1 MLIISRQNNKVHY
14 SYETPTKRLSYTGL
28 SLAPIPIVNK
38 RSINEVPLGKWYIV
52 HKDVI
57 DQIIDL
63 FIDTFYDFTENISR
77 YKINFNEDEFRWQM
91 IKSLYNSSQ
100 SKNKYFI

>member
-14 SYETPTKRLSYTGL
+14 SYETPPKRLSYSGL
-28 SLAPIPIVNK
+28 SLAPIPIVK
-38 RSINEVPLGKWYIV
+38 RRSINEVSIDKWY
-52 HKDVI
+52 VI
-57 DQIIDL
+57 QKEFVDQVIDL
-63 FIDTFYDFTENISR
+63 FIETFYDFTEIITR
-77 YKINFNEDEFRWQM
+77 YKINFNENEFRGQM

>member
-14 SYETPTKRLSYTGL
+14 SYEMSPKRLSYSGL
-28 SLAPIPIVNK
+28 SLAPIPIVNR
-38 RSINEVPLGKWYIV
+38 RSINEVSIDKWYIV
-52 HKDVI
+52 QKDVI

-63 FIDTFYDFTENISR
+63 FIETFYDYTGTITR
-77 YKINFNEDEFRWQM
+77 YKYYFNENEFRNQM
-91 IKSLYNSSQ
+91 IKNLYNSSQ